1 VLIEV
6 RLFGD
11 LRHRA
16 GQGAASG
23 TVVYLSAEAGGTVGQ
38 VFARVGID
46 LAEVGNVFLNG
57 RLLPRAVYPMTLG
70 YPLAAE
76 QPLAG
81 DDYLAV
87 PVRSGDRVGIFPR
100 NMSSVVV

>member
-1 VLIEV
+1 MIEV

-11 LRHRA
+11 LRRHA
-16 GQGAASG
+16 GQGATSG
-23 TVVYLSAEAGGTVGQ
+23 TALYLPVAAGGTVGQ
-38 VFARVGID
+38 VFAQVGID

-57 RLLPRAVYPMTLG
+57 RLLPRAVYPMLLG
-70 YPLAAE
+70 YQLAAE

-87 PVRSGDRVGIFPR
+87 PVRPGDRVGIFPR